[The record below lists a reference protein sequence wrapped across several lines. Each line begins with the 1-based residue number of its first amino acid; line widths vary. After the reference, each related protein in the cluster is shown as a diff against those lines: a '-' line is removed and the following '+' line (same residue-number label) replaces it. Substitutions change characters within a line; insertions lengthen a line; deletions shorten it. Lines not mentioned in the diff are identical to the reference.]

1 MKVKGRDGFRTP
13 FVRMNHCFLSSV
25 GAILRSKTRDQFYEF
40 AHFKNE
46 FVSSSQHSTH
56 FSFFFSKMFANFS

>member
-1 MKVKGRDGFRTP
+1 MKLRGRDRLRTP
-13 FVRMNHCFLSSV
+13 FVRKNDSFFSSL
-25 GAILRSKTRDQFYEF
+25 GAILKSKTRDQFYEF